1 VTVRRSAPTADPI
14 ASTEAALRR
23 ILSRMPRPISVVLLL
38 LAVGCATSAPAPR
51 GPSSEEHVLQLVE
64 QIRRADYAGNRPALR
79 ELHDALAAAP
89 AGNAPRSM
97 DLYWQGFALWRRA
110 INGFNE
116 TPTPTDLESDVLA
129 ASAHFEAALTDNP
142 KLVDAQAALAAC
154 IGLRMFL
161 HKTVDDE
168 MRAML
173 ERVKALLA
181 EAQALEPENPRLLW
195 VRGPMEWFT
204 PKGSPDDM
212 LDAHQARSIATYQ
225 HALQG
230 LPGSL
235 RSGPEPLQPTWG
247 EPELHM
253 SLGWAYAKK
262 RVPDLAQA
270 EVHARK
276 ALALVPSWHY
286 VRDILLPQI
295 ESARRTAAR

>member
-1 VTVRRSAPTADPI
+1 MLRPT
-14 ASTEAALRR
+14 SL
-23 ILSRMPRPISVVLLL
+23 VLL

-51 GPSSEEHVLQLVE
+51 PPSSEDHLLQLVE
-64 QIRRADYAGNRPALR
+64 QIRQADYAGDRPALR
-79 ELHDALAAAP
+79 DLHDQLAAAP
-89 AGNAPRSM
+89 TGGAPRSLV
-97 DLYWQGFALWRRA
+97 LYWQGFALWRRA

-116 TPTPTDLESDVLA
+116 TPTPTDLDSDALA
-129 ASAHFEAALTDNP
+129 ASADFEAALKEDP

-154 IGLRMFL
+154 IGLRMF

-173 ERVKALLA
+173 ARAKGLLA
-181 EAQALEPENPRLLW
+181 EAQALEPANPRLLW

-204 PKGSPDDM
+204 PKDSPEEM
-212 LDAHQARSIATYQ
+212 IDARQAKSIATY
-225 HALQG
+225 HRGLEG

-235 RSGPEPLQPTWG
+235 RSGPEPLRPTWG

-253 SLGWAYAKK
+253 SLGWAYSNR
-262 RVPDLAQA
+262 RVPNLAQA
-270 EVHARK
+270 ELHARR
-276 ALALVPSWHY
+276 ALELVPTWHY

>member
-1 VTVRRSAPTADPI
+1 
-14 ASTEAALRR
+14 
-23 ILSRMPRPISVVLLL
+23 M
-38 LAVGCATSAPAPR
+38 
-51 GPSSEEHVLQLVE
+51 QLVE
-64 QIRRADYAGNRPALR
+64 QIRQADYAGDRPAVR
-79 ELHDALAAAP
+79 ELHAQLAAAP
-89 AGNAPRSM
+89 TGDAPKSLV
-97 DLYWQGFALWRRA
+97 LYWQGFALWRRA

-116 TPTPTDLESDVLA
+116 TPTPTDLEADVLA
-129 ASAHFEAALTDNP
+129 ASSEFEAALKENP
-142 KLVDAQAALAAC
+142 RLVDAQAALAAC

-204 PKGSPDDM
+204 PKGSPEEM
-212 LDAHQARSIATYQ
+212 VDARQAKSIATY
-225 HALQG
+225 HRGLEG

-235 RSGPEPLQPTWG
+235 RSGPDSLQPTWG

-253 SLGWAYAKK
+253 SLGWAYSKK

-270 EVHARK
+270 ELHARK
-276 ALALVPSWHY
+276 ALELVPSWHY

-295 ESARRTAAR
+295 ESARRTAVR

>member
-1 VTVRRSAPTADPI
+1 MTVRRSGPTADPT
-14 ASTEAALRR
+14 ASTEPTLRP
-23 ILSRMPRPISVVLLL
+23 ILVRMPQIASVVLLL
-38 LAVGCATSAPAPR
+38 LAVGCAATAPELRP
-51 GPSSEEHVLQLVE
+51 PSSEDHLLQLVE
-64 QIRRADYAGNRPALR
+64 QIRRADYAGDRPALSD
-79 ELHDALAAAP
+79 LHGALVAAP
-89 AGNAPRSM
+89 AGTAPRSLI
-97 DLYWQGFALWRRA
+97 LYWQGFALWRRA

-116 TPTPTDLESDVLA
+116 TPTPTDLESDVVA
-129 ASAHFEAALTDNP
+129 ASADFEAALREDP
-142 KLVDAQAALAAC
+142 RLVDAQAALAAC

-212 LDAHQARSIATYQ
+212 LDAHQARSIATYRR
-225 HALQG
+225 ALEG
-230 LPGSL
+230 LPGTL
-235 RSGPEPLQPTWG
+235 RSGPEPLRPTWG

-253 SLGWAYAKK
+253 SLGWAYSKK